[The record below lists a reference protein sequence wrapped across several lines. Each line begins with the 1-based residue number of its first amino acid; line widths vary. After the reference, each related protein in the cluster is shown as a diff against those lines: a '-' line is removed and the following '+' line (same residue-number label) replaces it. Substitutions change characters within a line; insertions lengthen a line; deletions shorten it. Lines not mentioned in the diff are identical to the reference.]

1 MSTRRINNQKGFS
14 IVELMLALGLGLVV
28 VTGIV
33 QLFIGNSQTSA
44 LIAGQAR
51 LQENAR
57 FAFDFISRATRR
69 AGYFGCSPEAQNI
82 VRGLTGMAGVPPF
95 DLVPEYDFTEF
106 IEGHESDGAGNWTP
120 PLTFLPGGTP
130 GNTNFSPA
138 GEIDPAS
145 LALATTP
152 SDVLVV
158 RNLQEPGQTLT
169 QTLQPLGDPVV
180 TAPGGNPGF
189 GIGDIV
195 MVADCEQG
203 AVFRVTGL
211 NIAGNTATV
220 LHAAGAGFFGNAV
233 NVNSPVGVVPFTLS
247 FLGRSYGPEAVVG
260 AIQTTYFFV
269 APSTRADNQGN
280 IPDALWQK
288 VGSAGPV
295 ELIQGIDTMDILYGV
310 DTTLADG
317 IPNPNQ
323 YVTADAVPDPSQIV
337 AIRVTI
343 GVNSVDAVTE
353 DGNRLTRTFSK
364 TILVRNANP
373 EA

>member
-1 MSTRRINNQKGFS
+1 MSTRRTHSQKGFS
-14 IVELMLALGLGLVV
+14 IIELMLALGLGLVV

-44 LIAGQAR
+44 LIGGQAR

-82 VRGLTGMAGVPPF
+82 VRGLVG
-95 DLVPEYDFTEF
+95 DYNLLPEYDITQF
-106 IEGHESDGAGNWTP
+106 IDGHQSNGDGTWTP
-120 PLTFLPGGTP
+120 PLTGLPGGTP
-130 GNTNFSPA
+130 GNTNISPA
-138 GEIDPAS
+138 GEIDT
-145 LALATTP
+145 ALLDDA

-158 RNLQEPGQTLT
+158 RNLQEPGQKLT
-169 QTLQPLGDPVV
+169 QTLQPLANPVV

-189 GIGDIV
+189 AVGDIV

-211 NIAGNTATV
+211 NVAGNTATV
-220 LHAAGAGFFGNAV
+220 LHAAGAGFFDNAV
-233 NVNSPVGVVPFTLS
+233 TVSSPVGVVPFTLS

-260 AIQTTYFFV
+260 AVEATYFFI
-269 APSTRADNQGN
+269 APSTRTDNQGN
-280 IPDALWQK
+280 FPLALWQK
-288 VGSAGPV
+288 VGSVGPV
-295 ELIQGIDTMDILYGV
+295 ELIQGVDTMEILYGV

-323 YVTADAVPDPSQIV
+323 YLTFDAVPNTSQIV
-337 AIRVTI
+337 AIRVTL
-343 GVNSVDAVTE
+343 GVNSVDAVTD

>member
-1 MSTRRINNQKGFS
+1 MRTRRIHSQKGFS

-82 VRGLTGMAGVPPF
+82 VRGLVG
-95 DLVPEYDFTEF
+95 DYNLLPEYDITRF
-106 IEGHESDGAGNWTP
+106 IEGHESDGAGGWNP
-120 PLTFLPGGTP
+120 PLTGLPGGTP
-130 GNTNFSPA
+130 GNTNDSPA
-138 GEIDPAS
+138 GEIDTAL
-145 LALATTP
+145 LAAAATP

-169 QTLQPLGDPVV
+169 QTLQPLANPVV

-211 NIAGNTATV
+211 NVAGNTATV
-220 LHAAGAGFFGNAV
+220 LHVAGAGFFDNAV
-233 NVNSPVGVVPFTLS
+233 NVNSPVGIVPFTLS

-260 AIQTTYFFV
+260 AIGLRKRHV
-269 APSTRADNQGN
+269 ANRPS
-280 IPDALWQK
+280 DAA
-288 VGSAGPV
+288 VAV
-295 ELIQGIDTMDILYGV
+295 FEGV
-310 DTTLADG
+310 DGDEPEVCDTCF
-317 IPNPNQ
+317 
-323 YVTADAVPDPSQIV
+323 
-337 AIRVTI
+337 
-343 GVNSVDAVTE
+343 E
-353 DGNRLTRTFSK
+353 DGVDRRGRARPLEERRHLRL
-364 TILVRNANP
+364 
-373 EA
+373 EALGSRCLEVDLLATDGT